1 MTMKLAISL
10 LVFIGCA
17 LLLSFIPAEES
28 PPAAAPAHGKGFA
41 WNQDEFWRS
50 LEASYASARKSDC
63 NDSAAS
69 ISQGLSVLEERTADL
84 SGANLAP
91 DASAFRLL
99 EADFFALGPHVAAC
113 PDFLAAYLEQYTRM
127 REVVK
132 QQSRGWD
139 MDDRRTRDRLYR
151 SLYGG
156 RAAVEEI
163 MTQHPGRV
171 ATLARGSDAP
181 SAAPS
186 AVMHGVELRSG
197 DILVSRGGAP
207 TSSLIA
213 RGNDYPGNFSHVAL
227 LHIDETS
234 REMSVIESHIEV
246 GVIVASAEKYLTDK
260 KLRIMVLRLR
270 SDLPQLLT
278 DPLLPHRA
286 ASLALNRAR
295 SGHIPYDFEMNYGDP
310 SRLFCS
316 EVASSVYAEYG
327 VDLWMG
333 VSTIS
338 SEGLRR
344 WLASFGVRYFE
355 TQEPSDLEYD
365 PQLVVVAEWREPATL
380 SQDRID
386 NAVIDAMLEGAERGD
401 ALAYPWYHLPVAR
414 LAKAYS
420 WALECFGYAGPVPE
434 GMSPAAALRSQ
445 SFSHRHQHI
454 AELVTERATRLE
466 QEQGYPAP
474 YWALLELAREATRET
489 PPTTASLFQ

>member
-1 MTMKLAISL
+1 MKLAIP
-10 LVFIGCA
+10 VMAFIGCA

-28 PPAAAPAHGKGFA
+28 PPAAAPEHGKGFA

-63 NDSAAS
+63 NDSATS
-69 ISQGLSVLEERTADL
+69 ISRGLSVLAEGTADV
-84 SGANLAP
+84 SGKNLEP
-91 DASAFRLL
+91 DDSAFHSL
-99 EADFFALGPHVAAC
+99 EADLFTLGPHVAAC
-113 PDFLAAYLEQYTRM
+113 PDFMAAYLEQYMRM
-127 REVVK
+127 REVLK

-139 MDDRRTRDRLYR
+139 VNDRRTRDRLYR
-151 SLYGG
+151 SLHGG

-171 ATLARGSDAP
+171 DTLALGSNAL

-186 AVMHGVELRSG
+186 AVMHGVELQSG

-227 LHIDETS
+227 LHIDEAS
-234 REMSVIESHIEV
+234 REMSVVEAHIEV
-246 GVIVASAEKYLTDK
+246 GVIVASAEKYLADK

-286 ASLALNRAR
+286 ASLALDRAR
-295 SGHIPYDFEMNYGDP
+295 SGHIPYDFEMNYSDH

-316 EVASSVYAEYG
+316 EVASSVYGEYG

-333 VSTIS
+333 ISTIS

-365 PQLVVVAEWREPATL
+365 PQLVVVAEWREPASL

-401 ALAYPWYHLPVAR
+401 ALGYPWYYLPVAR

-420 WALECFGYAGPVPE
+420 WMLERFGHAGPVPE
-434 GMSPAAALRSQ
+434 GMSPTAALRSQ
-445 SFSHRHQHI
+445 SFAQRHQHI

-474 YWALLELAREATRET
+474 YWALLELAREATLET

>member
-1 MTMKLAISL
+1 MTMKPAISI

-50 LEASYASARKSDC
+50 LEASYASARKSGC
-63 NDSAAS
+63 KDSAAL
-69 ISQGLSVLEERTADL
+69 ISQGLSVLAERTDDVF
-84 SGANLAP
+84 GAKLAP
-91 DASAFRLL
+91 DASVFRSL
-99 EADFFALGPHVAAC
+99 EAEFFALGPHVAAC

-139 MDDRRTRDRLYR
+139 VDDGRTRDRLYR

-163 MTQHPGRV
+163 MTQHPGRMV
-171 ATLARGSDAP
+171 TLARGSNAP

-186 AVMHGVELRSG
+186 AVMHDVELRSG

-246 GVIVASAEKYLTDK
+246 GVIVASAEKFLADK

-270 SDLPQLLT
+270 SDLPQLLA

-286 ASLALNRAR
+286 ASLALDRAR

-316 EVASSVYAEYG
+316 EVASSVYGEYG

-333 VSTIS
+333 ISTIS

-365 PQLVVVAEWREPATL
+365 PQLVVVAEWRDPASL
-380 SQDRID
+380 SQDRLD

-401 ALAYPWYHLPVAR
+401 ALVYPWYHLPVAR

-420 WALECFGYAGPVPE
+420 WTLERFGHAGPVPE
-434 GMSPAAALRSQ
+434 GMSPAAALRSR
-445 SFSHRHQHI
+445 SFSHRHQRI
-454 AELVTERATRLE
+454 AELVTERAARLE

-489 PPTTASLFQ
+489 PPTSASLFW